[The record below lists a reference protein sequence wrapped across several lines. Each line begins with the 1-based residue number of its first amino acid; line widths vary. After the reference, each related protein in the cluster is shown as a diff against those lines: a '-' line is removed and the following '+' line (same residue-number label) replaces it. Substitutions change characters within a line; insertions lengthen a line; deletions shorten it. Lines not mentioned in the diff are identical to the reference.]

1 MLCKLGSDDKLG
13 KEVHFCEMFLGDL
26 NYSMKSRK
34 FLATKAALTLR
45 LPERYSA
52 VIVISF
58 DMEKCQICLAVP
70 IIFSLCVHSVIFY
83 IAESC
88 RVVYLNM

>member
-13 KEVHFCEMFLGDL
+13 KEVHLCEMFLGDL

-58 DMEKCQICLAVP
+58 DMEKCQICFAVP
-70 IIFSLCVHSVIFY
+70 IIFSLCVHPVILY
-83 IAESC
+83 IAEGC